1 MPASRCVA
9 MCSVKFSVADVPPL
23 YVILPGDKLPPG
35 GAQEVGNKAF
45 NLMRMVAAGL
55 PVPPGFVLPTAW
67 CSLPRD
73 TDANA
78 EAMRTALAKGIAR
91 IEAATQLG
99 FSSARR
105 PLLVSVR
112 SGAALSMPGMMETV
126 LDVGL
131 NFSSVEGLIRLTGN
145 PRLAW
150 DSFRRLVQ
158 GFAEVVAGLAVGPFD
173 ALVREALSSAGV
185 ENEREL
191 DHRTLRDLTHAML
204 RCYQD
209 LAGEPFPGEPRIQL
223 VRAVEAVFRSW
234 DAPKAKSYRALK
246 GIPGHIGTAVTVQ
259 TMVYGNAGGKS
270 GAGVGFTRNPA
281 NGEREL
287 YFDFQ
292 FNSQGEDVVAGRQVL
307 RDNARLRATLP
318 EIWTQLELA
327 CHELELLFGDAQD
340 FEFTVQSGTL
350 WFLQSRNAK
359 RTPWALL
366 RSAVDMVQEGICQ
379 PADALDRLAEV
390 DLDLVERTSFAPPL
404 PPPLASA
411 EAASIGVACGVIALD
426 SAAAQRM
433 AAAGQPVILVR
444 QETCTADIDGLAV
457 AEGVVTA
464 TGGRTSHAAVV
475 ARQLGKVC
483 LVSCP
488 GLLSDVEARTV
499 RIGDCTLEEGEF
511 LSIDGNNGAIYRGR
525 LEVVTERPERE
536 LAVIESWRAAAKP
549 GRAGR
554 STARLKINEPG

>member
-1 MPASRCVA
+1 MPASLCVG
-9 MCSVKFSVADVPPL
+9 MCSVRCLVADVPPL
-23 YVILPGDKLPPG
+23 HVILPGEKLPSG
-35 GAQEVGNKAF
+35 GPREVGNKAF
-45 NLMRMVAAGL
+45 NLMRMAAAGL
-55 PVPPGFVLPTAW
+55 PVPPGFVLPTEW
-67 CSLPRD
+67 CSLPRE

-78 EAMRTALAKGIAR
+78 EALRAALAKGIAR
-91 IEAATQLG
+91 IESATQLG
-99 FSSARR
+99 FASARR
-105 PLLVSVR
+105 PLLLSVR

-131 NFSSVEGLIRLTGN
+131 NPESVDGLIRLTGN

-158 GFAEVVAGLAVGPFD
+158 GFAEVVAGLAVAPFD
-173 ALVREALSSAGV
+173 ALVREALVSAGV
-185 ENEREL
+185 ENERDL

-209 LAGEPFPGEPRIQL
+209 TAGEPFPTEPRTQL
-223 VRAVEAVFRSW
+223 ARAVEAVFRSW

-246 GIPGHIGTAVTVQ
+246 GIPADVGTAVTVQ

-281 NGEREL
+281 SGEREF

-307 RDNARLRATLP
+307 RDNARLRVALP
-318 EIWTQLELA
+318 EIWRQLDQA

-340 FEFTVQSGTL
+340 FEFTVQSGIL
-350 WFLQSRNAK
+350 WFLQSRRAK

-366 RSAVDMVQEGICQ
+366 RIAVDMVEEGICR
-379 PADALDRLAEV
+379 PADALQRLDEI
-390 DLDLVERTSFAPPL
+390 DLNLVQRTSFAQPL

-411 EAASIGVACGVIALD
+411 QVASIGVACGAIALD
-426 SAAAQRM
+426 SAAAKRM
-433 AAAGQPVILVR
+433 VAAGQPVILVR
-444 QETCTADIDGLAV
+444 QETSTADIDGLAV

-488 GLLSDVEARTV
+488 GLMVDVGGRTL
-499 RIGDCTLEEGEF
+499 RIGDRKLMEGEF
-511 LSIDGNNGAIYRGR
+511 LSIDGNDGTVYPGR
-525 LEVVTERPERE
+525 LTVVTERPERE
-536 LAVIESWRAAAKP
+536 LAVIKTWRAAAKP
-549 GRAGR
+549 DQR
-554 STARLKINEPG
+554 SARRVSPAAIK